1 MLPLETLIVAVLLLI
16 IGIAFCFGGYKWFM
30 ILLPVLGFL
39 VGFIIGAAAVSSVYG
54 ESILSLMVIAV
65 AGLIIGL
72 ILAVLVYM
80 FFNLA
85 IILLG
90 ASLGFTLGS
99 GIASY
104 LGFEAGFIPVIA
116 GLIVAVIVGFLAFRM
131 NLPKYIIIA
140 LTALIGSEALLSGA
154 LLLMGFI
161 SLDNLEQGLLGSI
174 MSYSAVLSFI
184 WLALAIVGAA
194 VQLHRA
200 KLYELDIEPGAKK
213 IEG

>member
-1 MLPLETLIVAVLLLI
+1 MLSPETLIVAVFLLI
-16 IGIAFCFGGYKWFM
+16 IGVAFCFGGYKWFM

-39 VGFIIGAAAVSSVYG
+39 VGFIIGAAAVSGVYG
-54 ESILSLMVIAV
+54 ESILSLIVIAV
-65 AGLIIGL
+65 AGLITGL
-72 ILAVLVYM
+72 LLAVLVYM

-90 ASLGFTLGS
+90 ASLGFTLGA

-104 LGFEAGFIPVIA
+104 LGFETGFIPVMA

-131 NLPKYIIIA
+131 NLPKYVIIA

-154 LLLMGFI
+154 LLLVGFI
-161 SLDNLEQGLLGSI
+161 SLDELDQGLLGSI
-174 MSYSAVLSFI
+174 LSHSTVWSVI
-184 WLALAIVGAA
+184 WLALAVVGAA

-213 IEG
+213 AGG